1 MLNPTPPLP
10 HDNAPP
16 APRMPAVTFATA
28 ANLQALAAR
37 EAVREAE
44 RLAARRRQLRERE
57 LWHRHAASD
66 LAATLRCVEAKIA
79 ELAGKAEVRA

>member
-16 APRMPAVTFATA
+16 APRMPAVDFATA
-28 ANLQALAAR
+28 ASLRAVAAR
-37 EAVREAE
+37 ESAREAE

-66 LAATLRCVEAKIA
+66 LAATRACVERKLE
-79 ELAGKAEVRA
+79 ELAGKAEVPA